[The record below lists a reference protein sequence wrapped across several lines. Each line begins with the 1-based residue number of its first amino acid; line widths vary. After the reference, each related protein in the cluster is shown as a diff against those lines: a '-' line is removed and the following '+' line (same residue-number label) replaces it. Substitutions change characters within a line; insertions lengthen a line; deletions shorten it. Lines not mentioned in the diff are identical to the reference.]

1 MSTIFR
7 DKPMTNMKSGK
18 RVKYPKEGLEY
29 IFKREIITAFN
40 GKGGQVF

>member
-1 MSTIFR
+1 MSTIFG

-18 RVKYPKEGLEY
+18 GVKYPKEGFEY

-40 GKGGQVF
+40 GKGGQIF